1 MCGDVLRNTVRLPF
15 SHRARCR
22 GRTHRR
28 GLQRARCLTSAG
40 WVPSPARKESRRTW
54 FRRLAEG
61 RVEPG
66 QTRPALPAS
75 GTRPAHL
82 AGLTAGAK
90 VRAASAAVAGFRAAG
105 RNVSPSIRAKC
116 FAEPAAGASA
126 VRRWRSVGGSLAPR
140 SQAALG
146 REARR
151 ETPRLLSCSCG
162 PWETGPESSGAS
174 PGLWRWVPPEVT
186 KPGPCVAAMPRREGT
201 ALGPHTNLGMACLAG
216 RYYDL
221 AGERG
226 PPQPAQEV

>member
-1 MCGDVLRNTVRLPF
+1 MWLGLGSADSCGGVELCGDVLRNTVRLPF

-82 AGLTAGAK
+82 AGLTAGPK

-116 FAEPAAGASA
+116 FAGAGCRSLGGAEVA
-126 VRRWRSVGGSLAPR
+126 LRWRVSGPAFAGG
-140 SQAALG
+140 
-146 REARR
+146 ARA
-151 ETPRLLSCSCG
+151 G
-162 PWETGPESSGAS
+162 S
-174 PGLWRWVPPEVT
+174 PS
-186 KPGPCVAAMPRREGT
+186 
-201 ALGPHTNLGMACLAG
+201 
-216 RYYDL
+216 
-221 AGERG
+221 
-226 PPQPAQEV
+226 